1 MNKIKV
7 ELHELKPGMFVCE
20 LDRPWLETPYLLQ
33 GVYIRGS
40 EEIEELKRYCTFVYV
55 DPEKSQRD
63 VAGHL
68 RAGSARGALEME
80 GAKAPKYR
88 HPKAVEYRDLA
99 TVEQELGQAKEI
111 RTNVRDL
118 LTSIEQDIR
127 SDRVL
132 DRERLNEAVESMT
145 DSIIRNPDALFLLTK
160 LREADNESYGRALD
174 VSIYVLAF
182 GRHLGFPKVE
192 LQTLGMGGL
201 LLDIGKTQ
209 LPGGLLTKRGPL
221 NGDEHKLMKTH
232 VQHSM
237 DILSKS
243 QWVPRALLDMVLTHH
258 ERQDGSGYPRG
269 LRGPQIGIYGK
280 IAGIADCYEDLTTQ
294 QPFAPALAPSAA
306 LKVLEEWKGRLFQ
319 DDLIEEFIQ
328 CIGMYPVGSTVEL
341 TTGEVA
347 VVMSNNRVHRLKPK
361 VMALLDSRKQRLQE
375 PVMIDLGAAHQAGGP
390 EVAIAQGL
398 QRGAFGV
405 NPAEYYL

>member
-7 ELHELKPGMFVCE
+7 AIHELKPGMFVCE

-33 GVYIRGS
+33 GVYISGAG
-40 EEIEELKRYCTFVYV
+40 EIEELARYCRFVYV

-63 VAGHL
+63 VAARL
-68 RAGSARGALEME
+68 RAGSGNSIAPDHL
-80 GAKAPKYR
+80 KAPRYR
-88 HPKAVEYRDLA
+88 HPNAVEYKDTA
-99 TVEQELGQAKEI
+99 TVEQELGPAKEI
-111 RTNVRDL
+111 RANIRDL
-118 LTSIEQDIR
+118 LTNLEQDIR

-132 DRERLNEAVESMT
+132 DRERLSEAVENMT

-174 VSIYVLAF
+174 VAIYVLAF
-182 GRHLGFPKVE
+182 GRHLGFPKAE
-192 LQTLGMGGL
+192 LQTMGMGGL
-201 LLDIGKTQ
+201 LLDVGKTR
-209 LPGGLLTKRGPL
+209 LPHGLLAKRGPL
-221 NGDEHKLMKTH
+221 SGEEHKLMKTH

-237 DILSKS
+237 DILAKS

-306 LKVLEEWKGRLFQ
+306 LRVLEEWKARLFQ
-319 DDLIEEFIQ
+319 EDLIEEFIQ
-328 CIGMYPVGSTVEL
+328 CIGMYPVGSLVEL
-341 TTGEVA
+341 NTGEVA
-347 VVMSNNRVHRLKPK
+347 VVMSNNRVHRLKPR
-361 VMALLDSRKQRLQE
+361 VMALLDPRKQRLRE
-375 PVMIDLGAAHQAGGP
+375 PLMLDLGAATRAGGP

-398 QRGAFGV
+398 QRGAFGI